1 MQKIEEI
8 YWLRAYGC
16 VAVFLFHWLD
26 HVNQRVDNV
35 ITDIMRIP
43 LVLGTP
49 IFLFISV
56 FVFAVRY
63 DKQVPPGFLLQRV
76 KYVMLP
82 YFVYGF
88 IYSTAEWLRLAYID
102 EPVSFLSNAT
112 AYFVYAGW
120 HGYFLII
127 AMQFYAAYW
136 CYTRWQLWRFNPVP
150 WLWVGCLVSMAYWG
164 MAYWFELEPPGYL
177 LWIAPLGWI
186 YLFVLALVLV
196 RYYSLIP
203 QASQV
208 TPPRWMQ
215 RLSKPGWLIGFV
227 GLVVAATLA
236 GWLAFSSKEVW
247 VVPFFVLFTLWF
259 MHYLNGRKAPRW
271 VLYIN
276 AYSFGIYLA
285 HPMFF
290 AITDAVVGPDT
301 LPLLVYA
308 ALLIVVGGIGSI
320 VLNNVVNTTT
330 TGAMLFGKR
339 LNV

>member
-215 RLSKPGWLIGFV
+215 RLSKPGWLIGLV

>member
-26 HVNQRVDNV
+26 HLNQRVDNV
-35 ITDIMRIP
+35 ITDLMRLP

-49 IFLFISV
+49 TFLFISV

-63 DKQVPPGFLLQRV
+63 EKQVPPGFLLQRV

-88 IYSTAEWLRLAYID
+88 IYSTAEWLRLAYTD
-102 EPVSFLSNAT
+102 EPVGFFSNAT
-112 AYFVYAGW
+112 GYFIYAGW

-164 MAYWFELEPPGYL
+164 LAYWFEVEPPGYL

-186 YLFVLALVLV
+186 YLFFLALVLV

-203 QASQV
+203 QVNQV
-208 TPPRWMQ
+208 DQPRWMQ
-215 RLSKPGWLIGFV
+215 RLSKPYGLIGFV
-227 GLVVAATLA
+227 GLIVAATFA

-247 VVPFFVLFTLWF
+247 VIPFFVLFTLWL
-259 MHYLNGRKAPRW
+259 MRYLNGRKAPRW
-271 VLYIN
+271 VRYIN

-301 LPLLVYA
+301 LPLVVYA
-308 ALLIVVGGIGSI
+308 TLLIAVGGIGSV